1 MMAPEPDYE
10 EEDWQLLLTEYE
22 DDDDTY
28 DDALPSPVST
38 TEMVEESNMQV
49 SFSEMTSREMEE
61 ILHWWTTMAGK
72 EDNDNNQTK
81 FAPNNSLL
89 RLEEEQQAQHQATE
103 EGTLENENVSVMSS
117 SSAPVFE
124 AEGSSEDLI
133 VMSAK
138 EEGLQVEDVNEPMV
152 HQASTNLL
160 IDQPLPQDVAFFSPI
175 KAETSGVIGSSTPNA
190 GESFMT
196 PFSNEIP
203 DFNLR
208 SVSSPEEIHQEVC
221 VQHDEVTRL
230 LFQTRDMADK
240 VAALTETSAT
250 EDDNDES
257 ASFISDVSEI
267 PTLPPPRNLRRRRR
281 KTVNIDSFPPKS
293 TDSVHS
299 PSNCMQLEWHHHCRL
314 FLFRQLMKLEMAI
327 VARVLVPMLPLHYLL
342 RVLHRPEAFR
352 SVLVAFVVSVTVFLP
367 FLLWW
372 HFPIHKAATEAP
384 LPSLNL
390 FLNHQPFY
398 ASGIRYSLHTTLSS
412 NPVREVFV
420 EGKQDFVLL

>member
-372 HFPIHKAATEAP
+372 HFPIHKAVTEAP

-412 NPVREVFV
+412 NPVREVFL